1 MPSRTA
7 LWLAALIAAAVSCSA
22 PASYESFVKVSGTD
36 SLGRYCFTLDM
47 TDSLSR
53 YDIYFYTRIDARDR
67 AFGEMGDIPVEVLL
81 VSPEEVEY
89 GERVYIPKN
98 AYDHG
103 LHPSRDYE
111 VLYRRGAV
119 PVVPGR
125 WQLLL
130 SVDSAGVS
138 GLRGMGVRLV
148 RRTENIFR
156 NDTD

>member
-7 LWLAALIAAAVSCSA
+7 LWIAVFIAAVSCSA

-47 TDSLSR
+47 TDSLSG
-53 YDIYFYTRIDARDR
+53 YDIYFYTRIDASDMK
-67 AFGEMGDIPVEVLL
+67 FGEMGDIPVEVLL
-81 VSPEEVEY
+81 VSPEGVEY

-98 AYDHG
+98 AYDHDRQS
-103 LHPSRDYE
+103 SRDYE
-111 VLYRRGAV
+111 VLYRKGAV

-130 SVDSAGVS
+130 SADSAGVP
-138 GLRGMGVRLV
+138 GLRGMGVRL
-148 RRTENIFR
+148 IHSMK
-156 NDTD
+156 